1 MTCYNLIISPTPFG
15 IVQKDVV
22 QFLTGALS
30 IWPDFT
36 ELQIAEYVLSIYFIN
51 IPEVHV
57 KM

>member
-15 IVQKDVV
+15 ITQKDVV
-22 QFLTGALS
+22 PFLSDALS

-36 ELQIAEYVLSIYFIN
+36 ELQIAEYVLSLYFIN